1 VARDRPKRI
10 DNGQAW
16 IEFSRRGE
24 TRGFTAPVR
33 EGFLAREGQ
42 AMRAGVYARVSTHDQ
57 QTLGLQSEAMAA
69 YIENRGWV
77 ATRRVEDVGSGS
89 KERPGRESLL
99 VAARRREID
108 VIVVWRLDR
117 WGRSV
122 ADLMTT
128 LREMTELG
136 VGFVSL
142 TEALD
147 LTSPAGR
154 AMAGMLA
161 IFAEFEREILRER
174 VRAGIA
180 QARKE
185 GRPHGRP
192 RTASRKA
199 DEVLRL
205 KAERVSHS
213 EIARRL
219 EIGRTSVRRI
229 LEEAG

>member
-1 VARDRPKRI
+1 
-10 DNGQAW
+10 
-16 IEFSRRGE
+16 
-24 TRGFTAPVR
+24 
-33 EGFLAREGQ
+33 
-42 AMRAGVYARVSTHDQ
+42 MRAGLYARVLTHDQ

-69 YIENRGWV
+69 YIKNRGWV
-77 ATRRVEDVGSGS
+77 AARRVEDVGSGS
-89 KERPGRESLL
+89 KGRAGRESLL

-122 ADLMTT
+122 ADLMAT
-128 LREMTELG
+128 LRE
-136 VGFVSL
+136 L
-142 TEALD
+142 TETLD
-147 LTSPAGR
+147 LTTPSGR

-199 DEVLRL
+199 DEVVRL
-205 KAERVSHS
+205 KAERLSHS

-219 EIGRTSVRRI
+219 EISRSSVRRI
-229 LEEAG
+229 LAVE

>member
-1 VARDRPKRI
+1 
-10 DNGQAW
+10 
-16 IEFSRRGE
+16 
-24 TRGFTAPVR
+24 
-33 EGFLAREGQ
+33 
-42 AMRAGVYARVSTHDQ
+42 
-57 QTLGLQSEAMAA
+57 MAA

-77 ATRRVEDVGSGS
+77 AARRIEDVGSGS
-89 KERPGRESLL
+89 KQQPGRESLL
-99 VAARRREID
+99 VAARRHEIH
-108 VIVVWRLDR
+108 VVVVWRLDR

-122 ADLMTT
+122 ADLMAT
-128 LREMTELG
+128 LHELTGLG

-147 LTSPAGR
+147 LTTPSGR
-154 AMAGMLA
+154 ALAGMLA

-192 RTASRKA
+192 RTASLKR

-219 EIGRTSVRRI
+219 RLGRTSVRRI
-229 LEEAG
+229 LAAG

>member
-1 VARDRPKRI
+1 
-10 DNGQAW
+10 
-16 IEFSRRGE
+16 
-24 TRGFTAPVR
+24 
-33 EGFLAREGQ
+33 
-42 AMRAGVYARVSTHDQ
+42 MRAALYARVSTHDQ
-57 QTLGLQSEAMAA
+57 QTLAMQVGAMAS
-69 YIENRGWV
+69 YIGDRGWDV
-77 ATRRVEDVGSGS
+77 AKAVEDVGSGA
-89 KERPGRESLL
+89 KDRPGRDSLL
-99 VAARRREID
+99 KAARRREVD

-122 ADLMTT
+122 SDLMAT
-128 LREMTELG
+128 LRELNELG

-147 LTSPAGR
+147 LTTPSGR

-192 RTASRKA
+192 RTASLKA
-199 DEVLRL
+199 GEVIRL
-205 KAERVSHS
+205 KAERLSHS

-219 EIGRTSVRRI
+219 GIGRTSVRRI
-229 LEEAG
+229 LKAAG

>member
-1 VARDRPKRI
+1 
-10 DNGQAW
+10 
-16 IEFSRRGE
+16 
-24 TRGFTAPVR
+24 
-33 EGFLAREGQ
+33 
-42 AMRAGVYARVSTHDQ
+42 MRAGLYARVSSHDQ
-57 QTLGLQSEAMAA
+57 QTLGLQSEAMAG
-69 YIENRGWV
+69 YIKNRGWIT
-77 ATRRVEDVGSGS
+77 TRQIEDVGSGS
-89 KERPGRESLL
+89 KDRPGRESLL
-99 VAARRREID
+99 SAARRREID

-128 LREMTELG
+128 LRELLDLG

-142 TEALD
+142 AEALD
-147 LTSPAGR
+147 LTTPSGR

-174 VRAGIA
+174 VKAGIA

-192 RTASRKA
+192 RTASLKA
-199 DEVLRL
+199 EEVRRL
-205 KAERVSHS
+205 KANRVSHS

-219 EIGRTSVRRI
+219 GIGRTSVRRV
-229 LEEAG
+229 LAAG

>member
-1 VARDRPKRI
+1 MRVA
-10 DNGQAW
+10 
-16 IEFSRRGE
+16 
-24 TRGFTAPVR
+24 
-33 EGFLAREGQ
+33 
-42 AMRAGVYARVSTHDQ
+42 VYARVSTHDQ
-57 QTLGLQSEAMAA
+57 QTLGMQIEAIST
-69 YIENRGWV
+69 YIKTRGWV
-77 ATRRVEDVGSGS
+77 ATNRIEDIGSGVR
-89 KERPGRESLL
+89 ERPGRESLL
-99 VAARRREID
+99 KAARRREID

-122 ADLMTT
+122 ADLMAT
-128 LREMTELG
+128 LHELTALG

-147 LTSPAGR
+147 LTTPSGR

-192 RTASRKA
+192 RAASLKA

-205 KAERVSHS
+205 KAEQLSHS

-219 EIGRTSVRRI
+219 GIGRTSVRRI
-229 LEEAG
+229 LTAS